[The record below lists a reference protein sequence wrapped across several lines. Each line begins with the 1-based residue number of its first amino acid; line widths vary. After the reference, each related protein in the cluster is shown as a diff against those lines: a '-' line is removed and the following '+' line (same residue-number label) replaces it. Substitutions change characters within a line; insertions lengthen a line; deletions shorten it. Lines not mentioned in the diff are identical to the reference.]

1 MYDSIRASLRDEM
14 QRPIVERPFGSRRQ
28 VANGSALRVAKTRAR
43 MPQVLLQVAEPTRSP
58 GAAVRAHVKERS
70 AVDFAERVVTE
81 AVQRQGL
88 LERYA

>member
-1 MYDSIRASLRDEM
+1 MYDSVRASLRDEM
-14 QRPIVERPFGSRRQ
+14 QRPIVQRPFGSRPL
-28 VANGSALRVAKTRAR
+28 VAHVSAARVAKKCAR
-43 MPQVLLQVAEPTRSP
+43 MPQVLLQVAEPARGP
-58 GAAVRAHVKERS
+58 GAAVRAHVNERS